1 LILLVA
7 YVLATV
13 GCIKLIWVDKKMD
26 VPGWQ
31 VVIPVL
37 ALVMLVYT
45 LYRNVLPYPDE
56 GPARWFPV
64 VAFGWLLVVTVVV
77 LVVPGLAHRMS
88 AAFARLDESA
98 ER

>member
-1 LILLVA
+1 
-7 YVLATV
+7 
-13 GCIKLIWVDKKMD
+13 MD

-31 VVIPVL
+31 VVIPLL

-45 LYRNVLPYPDE
+45 LYRNVFPYPDE

-64 VAFGWLLVVTVVV
+64 VAFGWLLLVTVVV

-88 AAFARLDESA
+88 AAFRHLDESPEEPVDA
-98 ER
+98 RATS